1 MFAGRQKLVLVGR
14 TNRRGFIAGLG
25 GVAAWPV
32 VARGQVR
39 SIGGLFP
46 GYANAEIQRVN
57 IIVLTDRLRELG
69 WTEGKNVHLE
79 ARYSGGDLSTMRANA
94 RELVVVSSGRDL
106 RR

>member
-1 MFAGRQKLVLVGR
+1 MK
-14 TNRRGFIAGLG
+14 RRAFIAALG
-25 GVAAWPV
+25 SAAAWPV
-32 VARGQVR
+32 VARAQQPQGLR

-57 IIVLTDRLRELG
+57 IIALTDRLRELG